1 MLKLVMVLHG
11 HQPVG
16 NFDNVF
22 QMAYQQCYRPVLD
35 LLNAHPGVRTGLHIS
50 GPLFEW
56 IEVNHPECIDQLGEM
71 VERNQIE
78 ILSGGFFEPLLA
90 AIPTRDARGQI
101 FLMNNYITE
110 RFGTKPEGFWL
121 TERVWDSS
129 LPFVLK
135 DSDLSYTIVDDTHF
149 YYAGL
154 KEDDIYGSYITEKE
168 GSTLRLL
175 ATPMIMRYM
184 IPFRLVE
191 DVINHLR
198 TENDK
203 GRNIALYGD
212 DIEKFGL
219 WPGTHEWVIEK
230 KWLDTFFSSL
240 EQNAS
245 WLQTQLPKEYVSLNQ
260 PLGRI
265 YLPQASYEEMTQ
277 WALPAE
283 RTFNLEK
290 IISSLKKEGRWDE
303 WRPFVRGGIWDNF
316 LVKYEESNRMQK
328 KMFFL
333 SEKSADNDE
342 ARGYVWRAQ
351 CNCAY
356 WHGVFGGLY
365 LGHLRR
371 AVHENLIK
379 AQRAIMKT
387 SSKKVA
393 YFYDDID
400 KDGHKEILVWT
411 DGIGLG
417 ISPRKGGGIF
427 ELCHF
432 PSALNLSDILTRR
445 REAYHYELGN
455 KKQGVTANEKK
466 RDGIPSIHDI
476 SGSGDDLTKLI
487 VYDKYDK
494 ISLLDHFLGDEATC
508 QGYAVNNYP
517 EEGDFVQA
525 EFILEEANVG
535 ANSVCIRLAREG
547 SVDSKNLKLGK
558 SINIQNESGITI
570 DFSFENRDSA
580 PLKTRYGCEFNLN
593 LYSDLDPKRYYLFKP
608 SDRNRNA
615 SEIGSEDDL
624 TSFEFAN
631 DSDNLRLIF
640 EFSRPV
646 SCWFYP
652 IMTVSKSEEGFEY
665 TYQGTSLLFSLPIDL
680 APAMRDD
687 LQLKLRFTTAET

>member
-16 NFDNVF
+16 NFDSVF

-56 IEVNHPECIDQLGEM
+56 IEANHPECIDQLGEM

-110 RFGTKPEGFWL
+110 RFGIKPEGFWL

-135 DSDLSYTIVDDTHF
+135 DSGLSYTVVDDTHF

-154 KEDDIYGSYITEKE
+154 KQDDIYGSYITEKE

-198 TENDK
+198 AQNDM

-240 EQNAS
+240 EQNAG
-245 WLQTQLPKEYVSLNQ
+245 WLQTQLPREYVSSNP

-277 WALPAE
+277 WALPPE

-379 AQRAIMKT
+379 AQRVIMKS

-393 YFYDDID
+393 YFNEDID
-400 KDGHKEILVWT
+400 KDGYKEILVWT
-411 DGIGLG
+411 EGMGLG

-432 PSALNLSDILTRR
+432 PSALNLSDTLTRR
-445 REAYHYELGN
+445 REAYHYELGDN
-455 KKQGVTANEKK
+455 KQSAAANEKK
-466 RDGIPSIHDI
+466 HDGIPSIHDI
-476 SGSGDDLTKLI
+476 SGSNVDLTKLI

-494 ISLLDHFLGDEATC
+494 ISLLDHFLGDKATS

-517 EEGDFVQA
+517 EEGDFVQG
-525 EFILEEANVG
+525 EFILEEADVG
-535 ANSVCIRLAREG
+535 ENSVSIHLAREG
-547 SVDSKNLKLGK
+547 SVESKRLKLSK
-558 SINIQNESGITI
+558 SISIQNETGIKI
-570 DFSFENRDSA
+570 NFSFENRDSTT
-580 PLKTRYGCEFNLN
+580 LKTRYGCEFNLN
-593 LYSDLDPKRYYLFKP
+593 LYSDLDPNRYYFFRP
-608 SDRNRNA
+608 SGRKHNA
-615 SEIGSEDDL
+615 SEIGSEDDV
-624 TSFEFAN
+624 TSFEFAD
-631 DSDNLRLIF
+631 DSDNLKLIF
-640 EFSRPV
+640 EFSKPV

-680 APAMRDD
+680 APAIRDN
-687 LQLKLRFTTAET
+687 LQLNLRFTTAET